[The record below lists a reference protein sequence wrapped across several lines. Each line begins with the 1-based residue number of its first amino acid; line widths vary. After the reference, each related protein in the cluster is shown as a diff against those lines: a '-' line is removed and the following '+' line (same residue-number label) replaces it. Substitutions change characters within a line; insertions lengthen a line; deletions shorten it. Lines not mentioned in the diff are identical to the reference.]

1 MKISIKT
8 KQCWKEA
15 RKRPNR
21 LFQDQ
26 KKAKFCL
33 WHCYSFVIWNI
44 QITRI
49 SLEIFFEIW
58 IKSCWPC
65 IGAHFWCFSDFS
77 CFLRL
82 HTLGTM
88 VPQFAYWS
96 IDSFLHPYQSHL
108 PFTPVLTTRMIRAL
122 PRCPCRIYIAD
133 TQTGLQALNLLGTYN
148 TRNEFFVSSLET
160 CLLSKHF
167 QWLGKKYISNLAYL
181 KSY

>member
-1 MKISIKT
+1 VLFYFCVFASFFFCVNLRIANDFFRPWPAFIGCLSI
-8 KQCWKEA
+8 
-15 RKRPNR
+15 N
-21 LFQDQ
+21 
-26 KKAKFCL
+26 
-33 WHCYSFVIWNI
+33 SI
-44 QITRI
+44 QFN

-65 IGAHFWCFSDFS
+65 IGAHYWCFSDFS
-77 CFLRL
+77 WFVRL

-96 IDSFLHPYQSHL
+96 TDSILHPYESHL

-133 TQTGLQALNLLGTYN
+133 AQTGLQALNLLGTYN